1 MATSSTHSY
10 DGPGAFSRLPYDT
23 RVLIYEFALSRV
35 DALEIVI
42 FSSAA
47 SPRTDTA
54 TVPTA
59 SVLNKVDLTPAI
71 LRLNKEINSES
82 MPFLYARNTFAF
94 AGLEECSAF
103 TDPAIPGRALISRIS
118 LPRLAMSRPN
128 VRWNSLHTFLPSN
141 LRQLTIEIDTYSKSL
156 HTTCH
161 NLCRGLELYLQQVD
175 SEPAARWAHFRDVVM
190 LRLPATK
197 GLAYQIL
204 DARAACSTESQKLV
218 WQRLGESTFVSNAAT
233 HLCFED
239 MIRDTLIGAGV
250 FGAVHGRA

>member
-35 DALEIVI
+35 DTLEIVI
-42 FSSAA
+42 FSSAT
-47 SPRTDTA
+47 SPRADTNII
-54 TVPTA
+54 PTA
-59 SVLNKVDLTPAI
+59 SVLNQTELTPVI

-94 AGLEECSAF
+94 AGLEECRAF
-103 TDPAIPGRALISRIS
+103 TNPTISGRALISRIS

-128 VRWNSLHTFLPSN
+128 IRWNSLHTFLPYN
-141 LRQLTIEIDTYSKSL
+141 LRQLTIEIDTYSKCL

-161 NLCRGLELYLQQVD
+161 NLCRGLEIYLQQIN
-175 SEPAARWAHFRDVVM
+175 SEPTARWAHFRDVVT

-204 DARAACSTESQKLV
+204 DAREACSTESQKLV

-233 HLCFED
+233 QLCFEN
-239 MIRDTLIGAGV
+239 MVRETLIGAGV